1 MSLLLLRITQDRLV
15 LFTCFV
21 ILGFILFFYQFL
33 RFGIIWGYTESLSW
47 KYSCKHGYSISHQRT
62 LDKGMV
68 FSALIYFTFR
78 GTL

>member
-47 KYSCKHGYSISHQRT
+47 KYSCKH
-62 LDKGMV
+62 
-68 FSALIYFTFR
+68 
-78 GTL
+78 